1 MTLNGSLNIDLN
13 LLILIFNE
21 RSHEEGIKIRLE
33 YIWIWIIHEAVNGLS
48 YNQLVEKIIA
58 NKNHSDSKL
67 VTESLVA
74 QNFLEESASQLT
86 YHGLCELGVSM
97 KENELAIFFRNNHFS
112 TIHKRN
118 NVSFFLDYYTVVLC
132 WSKPHK
138 KLWQIG

>member
-1 MTLNGSLNIDLN
+1 MLVLNQSLLQKL
-13 LLILIFNE
+13 LLICSFRYEKSVELHLSSKKIHN
-21 RSHEEGIKIRLE
+21 SHHAIVR
-33 YIWIWIIHEAVNGLS
+33 AVNGLS

-58 NKNHSDSKL
+58 NKNNTDNNL

-86 YHGLCELGVSM
+86 YHGLCELGTTM

-118 NVSFFLDYYTVVLC
+118 NVRYFYDLLLYFY
-132 WSKPHK
+132 
-138 KLWQIG
+138 